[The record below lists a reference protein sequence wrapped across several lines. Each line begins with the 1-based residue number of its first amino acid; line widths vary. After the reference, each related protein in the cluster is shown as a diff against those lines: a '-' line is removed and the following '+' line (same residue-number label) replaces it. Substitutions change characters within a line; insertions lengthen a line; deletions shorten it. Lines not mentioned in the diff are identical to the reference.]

1 MSSDRRAAAGT
12 PDEPGQ
18 PATPGAP
25 AAPATS
31 GAPATPGAPGVLSG
45 ACVVLPLVPGFVRP
59 PARRRPL
66 PDAVAVRMLP
76 IPDSAPPY
84 DDEPGGPVSAAGP
97 LSPGGPVPPGR
108 RPARHLTVAAG
119 PAGAAAARAQGRA
132 AAPGWPSQ
140 FAQVLAETL
149 AGSRPQRQL
158 APWTTERARR
168 HIQRLGPLL
177 AAGQQPRVR
186 RVVTFRPATDVVEMT
201 VIVGVGSRVRALAVR
216 LERDG
221 PHRASPGRDAQA
233 ARWVAVAVEAA

>member
-119 PAGAAAARAQGRA
+119 PAGAAAARAQGPVTP
-132 AAPGWPSQ
+132 PGWPSQ

>member
-1 MSSDRRAAAGT
+1 MSSDCRAAAGT
-12 PDEPGQ
+12 PDGPGQ

-25 AAPATS
+25 ATPATS
-31 GAPATPGAPGVLSG
+31 GAPGILSG

-84 DDEPGGPVSAAGP
+84 DDEQGVR
-97 LSPGGPVPPGR
+97 V
-108 RPARHLTVAAG
+108 PARHLTAVAGPGATGGRTAAAG
-119 PAGAAAARAQGRA
+119 PRAQDGAAAP
-132 AAPGWPSQ
+132 PGWPSQ

-149 AGSRPQRQL
+149 AGSRPQRQI

-168 HIQRLGPLL
+168 HIRRLGPLL